1 MGRQTQLID
10 STNGMTDI
18 QREAYVQKNGVAG
31 DNTRATGL
39 LLKPL
44 VWLPAPQQELPKA
57 HNIHSSTDADMHQV
71 LQKIVTHIC
80 MMDLEWYSMKNT
92 ST

>member
-1 MGRQTQLID
+1 MVRQTQLIARAK
-10 STNGMTDI
+10 GLTDI
-18 QREAYVQKNGVAG
+18 SREAYVQKNGVAS
-31 DNTRATGL
+31 DNTRATVL

-57 HNIHSSTDADMHQV
+57 HNIHCTDADMHQV
-71 LQKIVTHIC
+71 LQKIITHIC